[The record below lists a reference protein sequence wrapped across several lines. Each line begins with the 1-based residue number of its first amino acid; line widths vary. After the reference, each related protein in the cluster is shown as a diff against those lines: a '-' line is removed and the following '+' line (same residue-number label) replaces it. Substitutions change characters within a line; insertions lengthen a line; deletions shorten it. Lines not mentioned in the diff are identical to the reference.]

1 MIRAPK
7 QGVRVA
13 WAQWY
18 ELRVTGSAGT
28 SGAASG
34 LREAIALAENGRLC
48 PVQSGQAKRF
58 ASEQEAMDFLAQTT
72 VPRIYNFEAV
82 LCNYAAPPP
91 AR

>member
-1 MIRAPK
+1 M
-7 QGVRVA
+7 A

-34 LREAIALAENGRLC
+34 FREGIALAENGRLC
-48 PVQSGQAKRF
+48 AVQSGQAKRF
-58 ASEQEAMDFLAQTT
+58 PSEQEAMDFLAQTT

-82 LCNYAAPPP
+82 LCRYAPPP